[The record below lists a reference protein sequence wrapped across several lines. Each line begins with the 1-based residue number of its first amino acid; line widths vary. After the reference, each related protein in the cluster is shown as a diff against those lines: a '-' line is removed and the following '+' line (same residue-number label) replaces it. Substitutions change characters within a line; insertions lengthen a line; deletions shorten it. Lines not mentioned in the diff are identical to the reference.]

1 MNTRTLKIAIC
12 FTHLCRCLVAS
23 LLLATPFGA
32 LAQRAPTSISQ
43 GIEVAKG
50 QSAGANSANPAQ
62 ATNQSQLA
70 PGQTASARDL
80 ARGGIAPVIEAFLT
94 LQTRQ
99 LDGQVEF
106 DVGSPDPN
114 LSLAPCN
121 TVEPFVPSGTRLW
134 GKSRLGL
141 RCIDG
146 ARWSVTVPLN
156 VRVSGRALVAART
169 LAPGQPIN
177 DGDLIE
183 ADAELTTEPGTPLRP
198 GTSVEFRALTR
209 AVTPG
214 TVIREEWLRALP
226 VVSQGEIVKMT
237 VRGNGFSISAD
248 GVALNNAV
256 DGGQVR
262 IRTEN
267 GRTVSGIARPGKV
280 AEIRL

>member
-1 MNTRTLKIAIC
+1 MNANPLTASTR
-12 FTHLCRCLVAS
+12 RAS
-23 LLLATPFGA
+23 TASRLAACALLLTASFGA
-32 LAQRAPTSISQ
+32 VAQRAAVAPLQTTEIAKVQSGGVQ
-43 GIEVAKG
+43 GVNTASLG
-50 QSAGANSANPAQ
+50 Q
-62 ATNQSQLA
+62 AT
-70 PGQTASARDL
+70 PARPSI
-80 ARGGIAPVIEAFLT
+80 GPVIEAFLAH
-94 LQTRQ
+94 QTRQ
-99 LDGQVEF
+99 LEGQVEF
-106 DVGSPDPN
+106 EVGSPDPN

-121 TVEPFVPSGTRLW
+121 SVEPFLPTGTRLW

-146 ARWSVTVPLN
+146 ARWSVTVPLT
-156 VRVSGRALVAART
+156 VRVTGRALVAARA
-169 LAPGQPIN
+169 LAPGQALSE
-177 DGDLIE
+177 GDLVE
-183 ADAELTTEPGTPLRP
+183 ADAELSNEPGTPLRP
-198 GTSVEFRALTR
+198 GNNLEFRALTR

-214 TVIREEWLRALP
+214 TVIREDWLRALP

-248 GVALNNAV
+248 GVALNNAI